1 MLQSNKLNES
11 FTGGTWIDLSYRA
24 TNESYTSNIYF
35 MGYYHN
41 SLKIM

>member
-1 MLQSNKLNES
+1 MKASQEALE
-11 FTGGTWIDLSYRA
+11 WIDLSYRA